1 MLSGEED
8 TSMKKHISR
17 ERDMV
22 CLCLDGFR
30 RAARLCCGLGKSI
43 FFSEVATRGVL

>member
-1 MLSGEED
+1 MLSGEGNE
-8 TSMKKHISR
+8 SAKHQLSK

-30 RAARLCCGLGKSI
+30 RAARLCCTLGMPL
-43 FFSEVATRGVL
+43 ER